1 MERPRRN
8 TSILLFGK
16 VNSYGHPYKLRKWRI
31 PGSNMCNPNSIS
43 SGVTRLPTTIY
54 MSSSSLHIL
63 NRSANTYCYLFRI
76 LIIILLYF
84 NYL

>member
-31 PGSNMCNPNSIS
+31 PGSNMCNPSSIS
-43 SGVTRLPTTIY
+43 SGVTRLPSTVHI
-54 MSSSSLHIL
+54 SSSNVHPSANACSYMFHIL
-63 NRSANTYCYLFRI
+63 FV
-76 LIIILLYF
+76 ILLCF